1 MAMDYPEVYQWDDK
15 TDAEKKDAYRSLL
28 ADYRRQLK
36 TVDAFT
42 KVCSRLSDY

>member
-1 MAMDYPEVYQWDDK
+1 MDFVEAYSFAELEDS
-15 TDAEKKDAYRSLL
+15 EKKEMYRNLL
-28 ADYRRQLK
+28 IEYRRAIK